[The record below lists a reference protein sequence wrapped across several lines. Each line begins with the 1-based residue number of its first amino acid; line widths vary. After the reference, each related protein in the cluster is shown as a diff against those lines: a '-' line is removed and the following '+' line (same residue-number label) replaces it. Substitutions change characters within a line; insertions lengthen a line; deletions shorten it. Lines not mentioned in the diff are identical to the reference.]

1 MDEAYAGGT
10 GTGTNPSGEGDVFT
24 AANYYTKLQVDD
36 LLPDLTEYYT
46 KSEVN
51 TLIPDVS

>member
-1 MDEAYAGGT
+1 MDAAYAGGT